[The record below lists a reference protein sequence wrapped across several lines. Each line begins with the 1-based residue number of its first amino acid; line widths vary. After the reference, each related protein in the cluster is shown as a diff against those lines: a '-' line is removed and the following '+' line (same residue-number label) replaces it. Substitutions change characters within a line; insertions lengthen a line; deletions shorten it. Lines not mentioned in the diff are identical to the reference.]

1 MMEDHPKMRV
11 LNRRQWCIAVAHFL
25 ERFSR
30 LEMSI
35 DEINSA
41 ISAISCSRGGPKRL
55 LSAPSASWLH
65 HPLERRIDK
74 LISKLKL
81 LNASTQ
87 SDRWA
92 SISQQ
97 LEQAKAQVAVR
108 NTLSHGFLAADATRH
123 EPGGY
128 VVISRALRNESG
140 DLLQEQKIVRCSDV
154 LKGARNLMD
163 ISEHLSKVIRDLL
176 QEGAIFDERPTLS
189 PTTWQQNERL
199 SSLSTAL
206 GKFFIEMNFID
217 MLLFSVY
224 QFVLGITWSTQN
236 HRPKNLS
243 GKYLDSITLA
253 EICAD
258 LEAELPREDD
268 FNHLRNVISE
278 ISETK
283 LIEERNMLSHAR
295 LCYLEQGDG
304 TLALTAARR
313 TRKGVECR
321 SEVEVRTVIA
331 LSIKLSD
338 DLSEA
343 LACTPRLR

>member
-1 MMEDHPKMRV
+1 M
-11 LNRRQWCIAVAHFL
+11 NQ
-25 ERFSR
+25 
-30 LEMSI
+30 
-35 DEINSA
+35 A
-41 ISAISCSRGGPKRL
+41 IS
-55 LSAPSASWLH
+55 
-65 HPLERRIDK
+65 
-74 LISKLKL
+74 
-81 LNASTQ
+81 
-87 SDRWA
+87 
-92 SISQQ
+92 
-97 LEQAKAQVAVR
+97 
-108 NTLSHGFLAADATRH
+108 
-123 EPGGY
+123 
-128 VVISRALRNESG
+128 
-140 DLLQEQKIVRCSDV
+140 LQEQKIVRCSDV
-154 LKGARNLMD
+154 LKGARYPMD

-199 SSLSTAL
+199 SSLSTAP

-224 QFVLGITWSTQN
+224 QVVLGITWSTQN
-236 HRPKNLS
+236 HRPKKLS
-243 GKYLDSITLA
+243 GKYLDCITLA

-283 LIEERNMLSHAR
+283 IIEERNMLSQAR
-295 LCYLEQGDG
+295 LCYLEQDGG

-313 TRKGVECR
+313 TRKGVKCR